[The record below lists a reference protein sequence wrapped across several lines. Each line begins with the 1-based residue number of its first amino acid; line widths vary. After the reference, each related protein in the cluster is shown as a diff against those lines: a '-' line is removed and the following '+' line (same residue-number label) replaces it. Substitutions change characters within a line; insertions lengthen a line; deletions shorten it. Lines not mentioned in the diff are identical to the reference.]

1 MTTGPG
7 PSSTAPRA
15 SGPDRPA
22 PTVGNSAARGIHG
35 LSAGADV
42 VLLGGDGP
50 SEIAD
55 SLTSVGA
62 SGSIV
67 ALAGTLPAQL
77 LGLAETL
84 ERTGS
89 APAVVAAHDLVIS
102 EVALLDLLDRP
113 GVRTASLVADP
124 HALTEGADLA
134 TPARIGRD
142 GKLVESVGTTAHV
155 VTAPNRALPGM
166 VRIAAPDRAAAARLL
181 RAAAPLSAAWGSD
194 AVAVAVLVLVR
205 GGVTVQASP
214 LGPFDWSR
222 PGVRAVGAA
231 GEPWRQ
237 RLRGASRGGDGFFS
251 TYAVRPLSRR
261 LTGVG
266 LAHGWTPNVVTM
278 VSLAFG
284 VVAALLV
291 ATGARWAW
299 VLAAA
304 LLLVALVVD
313 CVDGEIA
320 RFTRRFSP
328 LGAFLDAVGDRVKEY
343 AVLAAVAAV
352 AVREGSDGWP
362 LALAAMAVV
371 TLRHLEDYAYEHR
384 LRGSRLSRP
393 DLLPVQDTRDLGP
406 QGARTTFAPAPS
418 TRTQVVHWTKKV
430 VHMPIAERYLLIAL
444 TLLTG
449 RAMLVLWVLTV
460 AVAVAVLWTQGGRVA
475 AVLAR
480 RDPTWAAVVR
490 ADPRGDLD
498 EQLDLGPLAVAVGR
512 VARAPFLVGLLG
524 AAVLVVGVP
533 WVLWS
538 GHLGAS
544 VGAAAVGFVLVA
556 VAWQPPVHHRL
567 AWQAPAALWVAEA
580 LTVGVLVHHSLGSW
594 SAAAFA
600 YVAAIAYHRYDVV
613 YRLRDTATPP
623 ATWVAAAGLG
633 TDGRLLALLVVGALA
648 PDAVVPVLWVA
659 AVLLAAGYLL
669 ESFVGWRSWISAQ
682 PDPLR
687 TGSPA

>member
-1 MTTGPG
+1 MTSGTDA
-7 PSSTAPRA
+7 SST
-15 SGPDRPA
+15 SPDGAAVA
-22 PTVGNSAARGIHG
+22 PTVGDEAARAVHG

-42 VLLGGDGP
+42 VLLGGDRPSDIMGP
-50 SEIAD
+50 
-55 SLTSVGA
+55 LTALGV

-67 ALAGTLPAQL
+67 ALAGALSDQL

-89 APAVVAAHDLVIS
+89 VPAVVAAHDLVIS

-113 GVRTASLVADP
+113 GVRTAALAADP
-124 HALTEGADLA
+124 YALTEGADLA
-134 TPARIGRD
+134 TTARVGRD
-142 GKLVESVGTTAHV
+142 GKLVESAGTTAHV
-155 VTAPNRALPGM
+155 VTAPNRALPGIL
-166 VRIAAPDRAAAARLL
+166 RIAAPDRAVAARLL
-181 RAAAPLSAAWGSD
+181 RAAAPLSATWGSD
-194 AVAVAVLVLVR
+194 AVAVATLVLVR
-205 GGVTVQASP
+205 GGLTVQASP

-261 LTGVG
+261 LTAVG

-299 VLAAA
+299 VLAAV

-393 DLLPVQDTRDLGP
+393 DLLAASATRDLGP

-418 TRTQVVHWTKKV
+418 THTQVVHWTKKV

-449 RAMLVLWVLTV
+449 RPMLVLWVLTV
-460 AVAVAVLWTQGGRVA
+460 AVALAVAWTQGGRVA

-490 ADPRGDLD
+490 PERRGDLD
-498 EQLDLGPLAVAVGR
+498 EQLDLGPLAVTVGR
-512 VARAPFLVGLLG
+512 VARRTVPRRAARCRGPGRGRAVGPLVRSPRRLRGGCRRRVRPRRGGLAAPDPPPPGVAGAGRPVGRGGAHRGGPRPPHPRVVVGRCVRLCRGHRLPPLRRGVPAARHRDPACELGGRGRARHRGSPPGPPRGRRARTRRGRARAVGGRG
-524 AAVLVVGVP
+524 AARRRLPPRVLR
-533 WVLWS
+533 
-538 GHLGAS
+538 
-544 VGAAAVGFVLVA
+544 
-556 VAWQPPVHHRL
+556 RL
-567 AWQAPAALWVAEA
+567 AQLDRCAA
-580 LTVGVLVHHSLGSW
+580 
-594 SAAAFA
+594 
-600 YVAAIAYHRYDVV
+600 
-613 YRLRDTATPP
+613 
-623 ATWVAAAGLG
+623 
-633 TDGRLLALLVVGALA
+633 
-648 PDAVVPVLWVA
+648 
-659 AVLLAAGYLL
+659 
-669 ESFVGWRSWISAQ
+669 
-682 PDPLR
+682 
-687 TGSPA
+687 